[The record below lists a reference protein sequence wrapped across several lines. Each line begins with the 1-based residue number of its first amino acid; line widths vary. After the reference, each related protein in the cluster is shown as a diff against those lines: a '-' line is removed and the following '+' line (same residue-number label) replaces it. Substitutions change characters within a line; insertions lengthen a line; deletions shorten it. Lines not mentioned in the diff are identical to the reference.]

1 MRDSSSLKV
10 GKHSLK
16 MTLSQMPMHG
26 KWEKIRDE
34 WNEISE
40 IRSLTEI
47 CRIRNLTERQII
59 DEICRK
65 RYNFSRRK
73 YFEVA
78 KQKYHSH
85 TRLREELD
93 SLCEEFSDITSQYSI
108 GKTVEGRDI
117 LCLKITE
124 GVHSERSLL
133 KPQVKYVGGIHGD
146 EVVGREL
153 LLYLARALCQQY
165 GLDPVVTSLL
175 HTTEVHILPSL
186 NVDGFILKT
195 RWVHQLGYIFF
206 ISFLGAR

>member
-1 MRDSSSLKV
+1 
-10 GKHSLK
+10 
-16 MTLSQMPMHG
+16 MPMIG
-26 KWEKIRDE
+26 KWEKIREE

-40 IRSLTEI
+40 LKIEPQLK
-47 CRIRNLTERQII
+47 NLTDRKII

-65 RYNFSRRK
+65 RYNFSKRK

-85 TRLREELD
+85 TKLREELNL
-93 SLCEEFSDITSQYSI
+93 LCEEFSDLISQYSI

-124 GVHSERSLL
+124 GAHSERSLL

-153 LLYLARALCQQY
+153 LLYLARALGQQH
-165 GLDPVVTSLL
+165 GLDAGITSLL
-175 HTTEVHILPSL
+175 HTTEIHILPSL
-186 NVDGFILKT
+186 NVDGYILKT
-195 RWVHQLGYIFF
+195 RYRLYIRGLTR
-206 ISFLGAR
+206 IGFLFYKIFLPPWRKDRADSDLTPDP